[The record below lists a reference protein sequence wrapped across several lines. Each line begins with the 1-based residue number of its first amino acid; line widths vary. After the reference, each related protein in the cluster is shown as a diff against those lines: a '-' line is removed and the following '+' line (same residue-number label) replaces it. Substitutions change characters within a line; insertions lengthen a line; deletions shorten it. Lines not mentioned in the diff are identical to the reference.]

1 MRLLK
6 AVAVDRKGFTSP
18 PTRLRLSEHRAG
30 AEYVLSDIRAFS
42 DADEE
47 RVLTV
52 EDVQKY
58 LRTRPKG

>member
-1 MRLLK
+1 MRLFK

-18 PTRLRLSEHRAG
+18 PTRRRLSEHRAG

-47 RVLTV
+47 RVL

-58 LRTRPKG
+58 LRTRTKG